1 MIHGFKCF
9 SYWPVC
15 CQCIVSLLSDDDNKL
30 ELIFRVENAKYSC
43 QCIVS
48 YADPRENSV
57 SVLPVC
63 VQCVVRC

>member
-9 SYWPVC
+9 SLLPVC
-15 CQCIVSLLSDDDNKL
+15 CQCIVSLLSDDDNKR

-63 VQCVVRC
+63 C